1 MNPPNPAPTLSAAA
15 HEPATAPAS
24 LARDLLELTKP
35 RITTMAV
42 ISVAAGYTLGSRGP
56 VALALA
62 GAVLCAA
69 TLLAS
74 GASALNQW
82 LESET
87 DQWMTRT
94 ASRPLPQGRLASSV
108 ALGFGVL
115 LVASGLVLMTMAGG
129 ALAASI
135 GLVTVALYVLAY
147 TPLKRTTPLCTVIG
161 AVPGALPPL
170 MGWAAGAGSL
180 TAEAWLLFAILF
192 LWQMPHF
199 LAIAWLYRDDY
210 ARAGQPMLPVVDPSG
225 AATARQAVLYAAALL
240 PVSLLPSVLG
250 IAREPYFAV
259 ALVSGVALLVASL
272 RMGLTRS
279 MADARLLL
287 RVSILYLPVL
297 LGTMVWARQPF

>member
-42 ISVAAGYTLGSRGP
+42 ISVAAGYTLGGRGP

-297 LGTMVWARQPF
+297 LWTRVWARQPF

>member
-1 MNPPNPAPTLSAAA
+1 MSPPGPAPTLDAASRPAAA
-15 HEPATAPAS
+15 VPAS

-42 ISVAAGYTLGSRGP
+42 VSVAAGYIVGSRGP
-56 VALALA
+56 IALPAA

-87 DQWMTRT
+87 DQWMART
-94 ASRPLPQGRLASSV
+94 ASRPLPQGRLAPSV
-108 ALGFGVL
+108 ALAFGIL
-115 LVASGLVLMTMAGG
+115 LVASGLVLMTAAGG

-225 AATARQAVLYAAALL
+225 GATARQAVLYAAALL
-240 PVSLLPSVLG
+240 PVSLLPALLG
-250 IAREPYFAV
+250 IARDPYFAV
-259 ALVSGVALLVASL
+259 ALVSGVALLAASL
-272 RMGLTRS
+272 RMGLTRT

-287 RVSILYLPVL
+287 RVSIVYLPLL